1 VRVKERQV
9 GRAREKETIEDGVP
23 LRKKVYTIG
32 LHFSSFC
39 ERDLYDVHVHPSL
52 SLSFLA

>member
-1 VRVKERQV
+1 MRIKERQV
-9 GRAREKETIEDGVP
+9 GRAREKETIEGGVP